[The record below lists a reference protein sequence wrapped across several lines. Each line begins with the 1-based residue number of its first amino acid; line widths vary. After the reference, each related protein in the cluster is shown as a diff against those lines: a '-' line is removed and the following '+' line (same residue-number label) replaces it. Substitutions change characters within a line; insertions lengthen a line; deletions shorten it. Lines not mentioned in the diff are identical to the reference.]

1 MSALLSLSPLSR
13 LRNLAFGC
21 SSLISTVKPPAC
33 FTCFPPCNHL
43 RGTLPWF
50 SSGAARSCFLWCS
63 WTSYTFSDFS
73 FWLSLNIRTTLYTVT
88 HGYQSFFFPLLS
100 CVSSCHTSLKWGREG
115 HLFGPKPLEEAL
127 KMSWEE
133 LSWKPKRRLCVK
145 ALGSPLRSRKM
156 MLEEA
161 WSAPIL
167 CLYYSY
173 FIKGEKLN

>member
-1 MSALLSLSPLSR
+1 MSVLLR
-13 LRNLAFGC
+13 LRNLTFGY
-21 SSLISTVKPPAC
+21 SSLIPTVNTPASL
-33 FTCFPPCNHL
+33 TCSPRCNRL
-43 RGTLPWF
+43 RYTPLRF
-50 SSGAARSCFLWCS
+50 SWEAARSCFSWCS

-73 FWLSLNIRTTLYTVT
+73 FWLSLNIWTTLYTVT
-88 HGYQSFFFPLLS
+88 HGYQSFFFFFPLS

-145 ALGSPLRSRKM
+145 ALGSPLSSRKM
-156 MLEEA
+156 MIEEA
-161 WSAPIL
+161 LSAPIL